1 MNGVSCV
8 LLVLFTAP
16 AEPDPTA
23 LKQWL
28 LWGPYAGMAGLER
41 PRYVRRRPLWRKIE
55 MVRANTLTLLIL
67 ASAFPTECRG
77 HRSQ

>member
-28 LWGPYAGMAGLER
+28 LWACHRMEA
-41 PRYVRRRPLWRKIE
+41 VRVVHFSRGSQSA
-55 MVRANTLTLLIL
+55 ANI
-67 ASAFPTECRG
+67 R
-77 HRSQ
+77 